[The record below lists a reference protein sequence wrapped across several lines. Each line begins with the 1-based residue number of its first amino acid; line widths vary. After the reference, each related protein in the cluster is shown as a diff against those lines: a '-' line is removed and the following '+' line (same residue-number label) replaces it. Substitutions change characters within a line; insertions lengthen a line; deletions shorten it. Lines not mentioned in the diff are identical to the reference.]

1 MKSSGYKIFP
11 AALAAVLAV
20 AWLTPASAVGT
31 TYYVNSGSGTLAT
44 EIGEAYAVGSAGTAM
59 VAGAPVYV
67 MTSSGLVTLGSAQ
80 DPDPA
85 QAGLSVSGTV
95 NIQADTVRVGLKYG
109 DAALQAASLK
119 NVVGSGFLFGYY
131 DENRNFQTLGRTAET
146 ALTMIEDTNVS
157 LSAGTVGCYHILLPD
172 VYGSFDDA
180 SGAAAAWPDAFVGCY
195 GGDYRVLL
203 SHYQCWDDASNAI
216 AERGTGGE
224 AFSASSKCVVV
235 TKTGT
240 TTILFEFD
248 YGSNRDFAL
257 LPVCSSGKAVSSFG
271 GYSYYGGFQFSRLD
285 GDEMTVVNYVD
296 VEDYIKGVVSA
307 EMSEGW
313 PLEALK
319 AQSVAART
327 YVMRNLNGY
336 SQYGFD
342 VTGTASSQAYG
353 GTSSVGSNIVAAVEA
368 TGGQYLT
375 YRGSLCDTLYFSSSG
390 GGTEDSEN
398 VFTSAVEYLR
408 GVYDPYE
415 DSAASVNA
423 YSSWTRSWNRSSI
436 SAKLVSMGYSFGAL
450 SDIETTFS
458 DTDNVI
464 CIELTDTSGRTVRF
478 SGGQCYAFCYYGSR
492 LNLPSIHFTV
502 DVSETNSDVY
512 VFKGGGW
519 GHNVGMSQ
527 FGAYAMA
534 KYYGKTYDQILAFYY
549 TGVSLSRGVTA

>member
-1 MKSSGYKIFP
+1 
-11 AALAAVLAV
+11 
-20 AWLTPASAVGT
+20 
-31 TYYVNSGSGTLAT
+31 
-44 EIGEAYAVGSAGTAM
+44 
-59 VAGAPVYV
+59 
-67 MTSSGLVTLGSAQ
+67 MTGGGLVTLGSAQ
-80 DPDPA
+80 DSDPA

-95 NIQADTVRVGLKYG
+95 SISADTVRIGLKYG

-131 DENRNFQTLGRTAET
+131 DENRDFQTLGET
-146 ALTMIEDTNVS
+146 DETSLTLIQDTNVS
-157 LSAGTVGCYHILLPD
+157 LSAGTVGCYPLLLPD

-180 SGAAAAWPDAFVGCY
+180 SAAAAAWSDAFVGCY
-195 GGDYRVLL
+195 SGRYRVLL
-203 SHYQCWDDASNAI
+203 GHYQCWDDANDAV
-216 AERGTGGE
+216 AERGAGGE

-240 TTILFEFD
+240 TSILFEFD
-248 YGSNRDFAL
+248 YGASHSIAL
-257 LPVCSSGKAVSSFG
+257 LPVSASGKAVSSFG

-285 GDEMTVVNYVD
+285 GDKMTVVNFVD
-296 VEDYIKGVVSA
+296 IEDYIKGVVSA

-313 PLEALK
+313 PVEALK
-319 AQSVAART
+319 AQAVAART

-353 GTSSVGSNIVAAVEA
+353 GTSSVGSKIVTAVEA
-368 TGGQYLT
+368 TSGQYLT
-375 YRGSLCDTLYFSSSG
+375 YRGTLCDTLYFSSDG

-398 VFTSAVEYLR
+398 VFTNAIDYLR
-408 GVYDPYE
+408 GVNDPYE
-415 DSAASVNA
+415 EAAAAVNS

-436 SAKLVSMGYSFGAL
+436 SSKLVSMGYSFGTL
-450 SDIETTFS
+450 SDIETTVS
-458 DTDNVI
+458 DTGNVI
-464 CIELTDTSGRTVRF
+464 CIELTDTSGKTVSF
-478 SGGQCYAFCYYGSR
+478 SGSKCYGFCYYSSR

-502 DVSETNSDVY
+502 EVSETNPDVY

-549 TGVSLSRGVTA
+549 SGVSLSRGVTA